1 MGIFQIKSKN
11 GSLSLSEEQL
21 LSYEVEEIGVD
32 RYHLVYKNL
41 SLQAEVNFVDL
52 VCGKVQLKINGVIH
66 ELSIDDELKL
76 LIDSIGLRI
85 SEKKVDDILRAPM
98 PGLVLGVS
106 VVPQQEVKKGDS
118 LVTLEA
124 MKMENVLKAH
134 HDGVIKSVNILVGD
148 KVEKGQILVAFEN

>member
-1 MGIFQIKSKN
+1 MGLFQIKSKN
-11 GSLSLSEEQL
+11 GSFSLTEDQL
-21 LSYEVEEIGVD
+21 HAYEVTEIAVD

-41 SLQAEVNFVDL
+41 SLQAKVNLIDL
-52 VCGKVQLKINGVIH
+52 VNGKVDLKINGIVH
-66 ELSIDDELKL
+66 ELTIEDELKL

-85 SEKKVDDILRAPM
+85 SQKKIDDILRAPM
-98 PGLVLGVS
+98 PGLVLNVL

-134 HDGVIKSVNILVGD
+134 HDGVIKSVSVLKGD